1 MGTTQSIF
9 PIFIFVNILLGLV
22 FTLLVSFCTIRFARR
37 VGLMDIPGSLPHKLH
52 GNPVPI
58 AGGLTLVLVLVIVGL
73 LFNIDMLRE
82 FWKILLPAM
91 IIFGVGI
98 WDDFKRLPPPIKF
111 FGQLTATG
119 LLILLGTHVRIID
132 RGFLGLPGD
141 WNMVINILI
150 TLFWVIGI
158 TNAFNFIDSMDGIMI
173 GIAGIAVAF
182 FLLATLSSGQTSL
195 LRMLTLLIGCC
206 AGLFFYNMT
215 PASLFMGDS
224 GAQTIG
230 FLLAAIGIVYNP
242 VHYPQASSWFLPI
255 LIMGVPIFDTCLVVF
270 SRLLRR
276 TPVYQAGRNHTYHR
290 LVSLGYDSA
299 HAVMVMHLA
308 GVIFG
313 CLGFIALNLTPLLA
327 NLVFG
332 LTLLLGAITLIYLE
346 KRTG

>member
-82 FWKILLPAM
+82 FWK
-91 IIFGVGI
+91 
-98 WDDFKRLPPPIKF
+98 
-111 FGQLTATG
+111 
-119 LLILLGTHVRIID
+119 ILLGTHVRIID